1 VPFRDAGVSTWDMKK
16 NARFLATV
24 GLLLAVLVA
33 GPSVTSAGA
42 ETDGK
47 AKLTASLLDKKVKA
61 NDKARMKGELEV
73 EDAGGRSLTPIVVQK
88 LVAGVWVNVYTTD
101 CRPNYT
107 FRLSVSFSV
116 AAQYSLRVYH
126 PSTTVYSNVMLL
138 TVI

>member
-1 VPFRDAGVSTWDMKK
+1 MKK

-33 GPSVTSAGA
+33 GPSVASAD
-42 ETDGK
+42 TDGK
-47 AKLTASLLDKKVKA
+47 TKLSASLLDKKVKV

-107 FRLSVSFSV
+107 FRLSISFSV